1 MILEPEAMNSTR
13 SDGGLLRDHAVP
25 TVTAG
30 ARLSLPRRTMFQGGV
45 DAKPGGR
52 TEAAMSISGA
62 GATLYLTMHPFVV
75 IDVEGELDI
84 ATAGKL
90 QTALTTIAAVDGTR
104 IVVDLAGV
112 SFIDVRGLRALL
124 IGRRELARRHIGIV
138 VRNPRP
144 QARRLFDL
152 AGNGD
157 LLDDPGHAQSP
168 RLK

>member
-1 MILEPEAMNSTR
+1 MLVRNGDEELPC
-13 SDGGLLRDHAVP
+13 
-25 TVTAG
+25 
-30 ARLSLPRRTMFQGGV
+30 LSSQRGPLDSRPADPV
-45 DAKPGGR
+45 
-52 TEAAMSISGA
+52 
-62 GATLYLTMHPFVV
+62 ATLCLTMHPFVV
-75 IDVEGELDI
+75 IHVEGELDI

-90 QTALTTIAAVDGTR
+90 QTALTTIAAPDGTR
-104 IVVDLAGV
+104 VVVDLAGV

-152 AGNGD
+152 AGNRD